1 LPLKCAHAVCVV
13 WQATIAN
20 LSNPD
25 GGKYLSNPSAFALE
39 NGALTKT
46 EVLYV
51 LVGSFDLRRDI

>member
-1 LPLKCAHAVCVV
+1 VCVV
-13 WQATIAN
+13 VQATIAN

-51 LVGSFDLRRDI
+51 LVGSFDLRRDV